1 MSIVLGR
8 CDAKGALSDR
18 PTSRPERTPDKFL
31 MHASHQVLVGNAVE
45 IRLIRSVIISFLL
58 LALGLLTAASSYAQ
72 SQATQRNSFINP
84 FPKGEVY
91 RLHLMGDW
99 FADGMRGA
107 LSQQLSDTGQIQVQ
121 PNTVQ
126 IRSLRRANW
135 DTVVSNISRV
145 NSDNAIDIAVVM
157 FGASEFGSLWSPGK
171 KRIRFA
177 ASGWKEQYIKRVDR
191 VMQAIRQTGAAVYW
205 LGMPTLRR
213 EDRNDGA
220 QFINEILRERAY
232 INGVRYL
239 DTYTGF
245 ADENGNFDRYGPD
258 VTGKIEL
265 LRGKD
270 GVSFTSDGYRK
281 LAHFAERAIRRD
293 LRKAKSERKVPLA
306 GSELEQRRINPQ
318 GSQQAGR
325 QLEEDTQEAQAPRRA
340 IAKRIDSNTVSA
352 PSPVRPTP
360 GLKDQKADN
369 SVISLRTVENGVT
382 KVEKIEIVRP
392 AIPAT
397 VLALLT
403 RKQSTNKPSQ
413 IGDNVAAELP
423 GGIMIVSSIT
433 SVAGQQGTDRRNL
446 SPTQTPFFRVW
457 AKGESLTPKPGR
469 ADDIEWPRPEP
480 APVVRAKF
488 VPAPAG
494 QPQPIRPRKWTP
506 EGFPPLPEQN
516 PRAGRKY

>member
-1 MSIVLGR
+1 MDRFV
-8 CDAKGALSDR
+8 KALAWLA
-18 PTSRPERTPDKFL
+18 TT
-31 MHASHQVLVGNAVE
+31 G
-45 IRLIRSVIISFLL
+45 L
-58 LALGLLTAASSYAQ
+58 LALGANSAQ
-72 SQATQRNSFINP
+72 AQTEQRTSFINP
-84 FPKGEVY
+84 FPKGEIY
-91 RLHLMGDW
+91 RLHLIGDW
-99 FADGMRGA
+99 FAEGMRTS
-107 LSQQLSDTGQIQVQ
+107 LSQLLTDTGQIQVQ
-121 PNTVQ
+121 QNVVQ
-126 IRSLRRANW
+126 MRSLRRANW
-135 DTVVSNISRV
+135 DTAVSRISQV
-145 NSDNAIDIAVVM
+145 NSSNAIDIAVVM
-157 FGASEFGSLWSPGK
+157 FGASEFGSVWSPGK

-177 ASGWKEQYIKRVDR
+177 ASGWKEEYVKRIDR
-191 VMQAIRQTGAAVYW
+191 VMQAMRQTGAAVYW

-239 DTYTGF
+239 DTYNGF
-245 ADENGNFDRYGPD
+245 ADEAGNFDRYGPD
-258 VTGKIEL
+258 VTGKIKL

-293 LRKAKSERKVPLA
+293 LRKAKSERTVPLA
-306 GSELEQRRINPQ
+306 GSELEQRRINP
-318 GSQQAGR
+318 SNVQQSGR
-325 QLEEDTQEAQAPRRA
+325 PIEEDTQEVARPRT

-369 SVISLRTVENGVT
+369 SVISLRTVENGQT
-382 KVEKIEIVRP
+382 KVEKIEIIRP
-392 AIPAT
+392 PIPAT

-433 SVAGQQGTDRRNL
+433 SVTDQQGNGRRNL
-446 SPTQTPFFRVW
+446 SPTQSPFFKVW

-480 APVVRAKF
+480 QPVVRAKF
-488 VPAPAG
+488 VPSPA
-494 QPQPIRPRKWTP
+494 QPAASTGPRKWTP
-506 EGFPPLPEQN
+506 EGFPPLPEAN
-516 PRAGRKY
+516 PRAARR